1 MSDNKTSYQQI
12 LKATSILG
20 SVQFLTILFSVIRTK
35 IIAVFIGPAGMGIIA
50 LLNSTLNLIGG
61 VTGLGLESSAIKSI
75 SENYKNDNSKSVSK
89 IAEIVKKIMFFTGI
103 LGAFLTIVFSKYISI
118 LSFGNDSQM
127 YSLIFLSVTLI
138 FKQLTSS
145 HMVVLQGLRKLK
157 LLAKANLYG
166 NLFGLLFSIPIYYFL
181 GIDAIVPTIILSSF
195 AAFVFA
201 FYYAS
206 KVQLQKE
213 SIKKSQLLSEGKS
226 IIQLGIMLTIS
237 SLLTLLSAYLT
248 QIYISNVS
256 NTEQVGLYSA
266 GFTLLN
272 SYVGT
277 IFTVMSTDYYPRL
290 AAINS
295 DNTKVRAAVLQQ
307 SYISIL
313 LITPIIVL
321 FLTFVPFIVKVLYSS
336 KFLVIISMVCFGI
349 IGMLFRAV
357 SFSMGYILIAKG
369 DSVMF
374 TKTAIGFNVLSF
386 VLNVVGYYFYGLR
399 GLGISFLVYSIFHFF
414 ALKVI
419 TKKSYNFYLDKKI
432 RITFSICFLLCIASF
447 FVRYIELTIL
457 RSLLMGLL
465 CIIAIAYFLYEINRE
480 INLKEIVI
488 AVFRNNKKEL

>member
-1 MSDNKTSYQQI
+1 MSDNKSSYQQI
-12 LKATSILG
+12 LKATSIFG

-61 VTGLGLESSAIKSI
+61 VTGLGLETSAIKSI
-75 SENYKNDNSKSVSK
+75 SENYKEDDIKSVSK
-89 IAEIVKKIMFFTGI
+89 IAEIVKRIMFFTGI

-118 LSFGNDSQM
+118 LSFGNDSQK

-256 NTEQVGLYSA
+256 DTEQVGLYSA

-277 IFTVMSTDYYPRL
+277 IFAVMSTDYYPRL

-369 DSVMF
+369 DSAMF

-386 VLNVVGYYFYGLR
+386 VLNVAGYYFYGLE

-480 INLKEIVI
+480 INLKETLNI
-488 AVFRNNKKEL
+488 VFRNNKKEL

>member
-1 MSDNKTSYQQI
+1 MSDNKTSYEQI

-226 IIQLGIMLTIS
+226 IIQLGITLTIS

-295 DNTKVRAAVLQQ
+295 DNTKVRVVVLQQ

-386 VLNVVGYYFYGLR
+386 VLNVVGYYFYGLK

-432 RITFSICFLLCIASF
+432 RFTFSICFLLCIASF

>member
-226 IIQLGIMLTIS
+226 IIQLGITLTIS

-295 DNTKVRAAVLQQ
+295 DNTKVRVVVLQQ

-386 VLNVVGYYFYGLR
+386 VLNVVGYYFYGLK

-432 RITFSICFLLCIASF
+432 RFTFSICFLLCIASF

>member
-1 MSDNKTSYQQI
+1 MSDNKTSYEQI

-61 VTGLGLESSAIKSI
+61 VTGLGLETSAIKSI

-195 AAFVFA
+195 AAFVFT

-226 IIQLGIMLTIS
+226 IIQLGITLTIS

>member
-1 MSDNKTSYQQI
+1 MSDNKASYQQI
-12 LKATSILG
+12 LKATSIFG
-20 SVQFLTILFSVIRTK
+20 SVQFLTILFSIIRTK

-61 VTGLGLESSAIKSI
+61 VTGLGIETSAIKSI
-75 SENYKNDNSKSVSK
+75 SENYKENDLKTVSK
-89 IAEIVKKIMFFTGI
+89 VVITIKKIMLFTGI
-103 LGAFLTIVFSKYISI
+103 LGAFLTIAFSKWISI

-127 YSLIFLSVTLI
+127 YALIFLSITLI

-145 HMVVLQGLRKLK
+145 QMVVLQGLRKLR

-166 NLFGLLFSIPIYYFL
+166 NLFGLLFSVPIYYFFR
-181 GIDAIVPTIILSSF
+181 IDAIVPTIILSSF
-195 AAFVFA
+195 AALVFA

-213 SIKKSQLLSEGKS
+213 SIHKSEFLNEGKS
-226 IIQLGIMLTIS
+226 IVKLGIMLTIS

-248 QIYISNVS
+248 QIYISHVS

-272 SYVGT
+272 SYVGI

-295 DNTKVRAAVLQQ
+295 DNNKVRTVVLQQ
-307 SYISIL
+307 SYISVLI
-313 LITPIIVL
+313 ITPIIVL
-321 FLTFVPFIVKVLYSS
+321 FLTFVPFIIKIIYTA
-336 KFLVIISMVCFGI
+336 KFIAILSMVCFGI
-349 IGMLFRAV
+349 VGMLFRAV

-369 DSVMF
+369 DAALF
-374 TKTAIGFNVLSF
+374 TKTAIGFNTLSL
-386 VLNVVGYYFYGLR
+386 VLNVAGYYFYGLE
-399 GLGISFLVYSIFHFF
+399 GLGISFLVYSVFHFF
-414 ALKVI
+414 ALKVV
-419 TKKSYNFYLDKKI
+419 TKRSYNFYFDKKI
-432 RITFSICFLLCIASF
+432 SITFSICFLLCIASF

-465 CIIAIAYFLYEINRE
+465 CIVAIAYFLYEINKEVNLRE
-480 INLKEIVI
+480 VVI
-488 AVFRNNKKEL
+488 AVFRNNKKQL

>member
-1 MSDNKTSYQQI
+1 MSDNKSSYQQI
-12 LKATSILG
+12 LKATSIFG

-35 IIAVFIGPAGMGIIA
+35 IIAVFIGPAGMGILA

-61 VTGLGLESSAIKSI
+61 VTGLGLETSAVKSI
-75 SENYKNDNSKSVSK
+75 SENYKEDDIKSVSK
-89 IAEIVKKIMFFTGI
+89 IAEIVKRIMFFTGI

-118 LSFGNDSQM
+118 LSFGNDSQK

-256 NTEQVGLYSA
+256 DTEQVGLYNA

-369 DSVMF
+369 DSAMF

-386 VLNVVGYYFYGLR
+386 VLNVAGYYFYGLE

>member
-1 MSDNKTSYQQI
+1 MSDNKSSYQQI
-12 LKATSILG
+12 LKATSIFG

-35 IIAVFIGPAGMGIIA
+35 IIAVFIGPAGMGILA

-61 VTGLGLESSAIKSI
+61 VTGLGLETSAIKSI
-75 SENYKNDNSKSVSK
+75 SENYKEDDIKSVSK
-89 IAEIVKKIMFFTGI
+89 IAEIVKRIMFFTGI

-118 LSFGNDSQM
+118 LSFGNDSQK

-256 NTEQVGLYSA
+256 DTEQVGLYSA

-277 IFTVMSTDYYPRL
+277 IFAVMSTDYYPRL

-369 DSVMF
+369 DSAMF

-386 VLNVVGYYFYGLR
+386 VLNVAGYYFYGLE

-480 INLKEIVI
+480 INFKETLNI
-488 AVFRNNKKEL
+488 VFRNNKKEL

>member
-1 MSDNKTSYQQI
+1 MSDNKASYQQI
-12 LKATSILG
+12 LKATSIFG

-61 VTGLGLESSAIKSI
+61 VTGLGIETSAIKSI
-75 SENYKNDNSKSVSK
+75 SENYKEDDGKSVSK
-89 IAEIVKKIMFFTGI
+89 IVEIVKRIMLFTGI

-145 HMVVLQGLRKLK
+145 QMVVLQGLRKLK

-213 SIKKSQLLSEGKS
+213 SIHKSQLLSEGKS

-256 NTEQVGLYSA
+256 STEQVGLYSA

-295 DNTKVRAAVLQQ
+295 DNTKVRTAVLQQ

-313 LITPIIVL
+313 IITPIIVL

-369 DSVMF
+369 DSGLF
-374 TKTAIGFNVLSF
+374 TKTAIGFNTLSLM
-386 VLNVVGYYFYGLR
+386 LNVAGYYFYGLE

-419 TKKSYNFYLDKKI
+419 TKKNYNFYFDKKI
-432 RITFSICFLLCIASF
+432 SMTFFTCFLLCITSF

-457 RSLLMGLL
+457 RSLLMAIL
-465 CIIAIAYFLYEINRE
+465 CIITIAYFLYEINRE
-480 INLKEIVI
+480 INLKETLN

>member
-419 TKKSYNFYLDKKI
+419 TKMSYNFYLDKKI
-432 RITFSICFLLCIASF
+432 RFTFSICFLLCIASF

-465 CIIAIAYFLYEINRE
+465 CIIAIAYFLYEINIE

>member
-1 MSDNKTSYQQI
+1 MSDNKASYQQI
-12 LKATSILG
+12 LKATSIFG
-20 SVQFLTILFSVIRTK
+20 SVQFLTILFSIIRTK

-61 VTGLGLESSAIKSI
+61 VTGLGIETSAIKSI
-75 SENYKNDNSKSVSK
+75 SENYKENDVKTVSK
-89 IAEIVKKIMFFTGI
+89 IAQIVQQIMFFTAI
-103 LGAFLTIVFSKYISI
+103 FGAFLTIVFSKWISI

-127 YSLIFLSVTLI
+127 YALIFLSVTLI

-145 HMVVLQGLRKLK
+145 QMVVLQGLRKLR

-166 NLFGLLFSIPIYYFL
+166 NFFGLLFSVPIYYFFR
-181 GIDAIVPTIILSSF
+181 IDAIVPTIIFSSF

-201 FYYAS
+201 FYYGS

-213 SIKKSQLLSEGKS
+213 SINKSELLNEGKS
-226 IIQLGIMLTIS
+226 IVKLGIMLTIS

-248 QIYISNVS
+248 QIYISHVS

-272 SYVGT
+272 SYVGI

-290 AAINS
+290 ATINI
-295 DNTKVRAAVLQQ
+295 DNAKVRTAVLQQ

-313 LITPIIVL
+313 IITPIIVL
-321 FLTFVPFIVKVLYSS
+321 FLTFVPFIIKVIYTA
-336 KFLVIISMVCFGI
+336 KFIAILSMVCFGI

-369 DSVMF
+369 DAALF
-374 TKTAIGFNVLSF
+374 TKTAIGFNIVSF
-386 VLNVVGYYFYGLR
+386 VLNVGGYYFYGLD
-399 GLGISFLVYSIFHFF
+399 GLGISFLVYSVFHFF

-419 TKKSYNFYLDKKI
+419 TKKSYDFYLDKKI
-432 RITFSICFLLCIASF
+432 TITFSICFLLCVASF
-447 FVRYIELTIL
+447 FVRYIEMKIL

-465 CIIAIAYFLYEINRE
+465 CMIAIIFFLYEINRE

-488 AVFRNNKKEL
+488 KAFRNNKKEL

>member
-1 MSDNKTSYQQI
+1 MSDNKTSYEQI

-61 VTGLGLESSAIKSI
+61 VTGLGLETSAIKSI

>member
-1 MSDNKTSYQQI
+1 MSDNKASYQQI
-12 LKATSILG
+12 LKATSIFG
-20 SVQFLTILFSVIRTK
+20 SVQFLTILFSIIRTK

-61 VTGLGLESSAIKSI
+61 VTGLGIETSAIKSI
-75 SENYKNDNSKSVSK
+75 SENYKENDLKTVSK
-89 IAEIVKKIMFFTGI
+89 IVITIKKIMLFTGI
-103 LGAFLTIVFSKYISI
+103 LGAFLIIVFSKWISI

-127 YSLIFLSVTLI
+127 YALIFLSITLI

-145 HMVVLQGLRKLK
+145 QMVVLQGLRKLR

-166 NLFGLLFSIPIYYFL
+166 NLFGLLFSVPIYYFFR
-181 GIDAIVPTIILSSF
+181 IDAIVPTIILSSF
-195 AAFVFA
+195 AALVFA

-213 SIKKSQLLSEGKS
+213 SIHKSELLNEGKS
-226 IIQLGIMLTIS
+226 IVKLGIMLTIS

-248 QIYISNVS
+248 QIYISHLS

-272 SYVGT
+272 SYVGI

-295 DNTKVRAAVLQQ
+295 DNNKVRTVVLQQ
-307 SYISIL
+307 SYISVLI
-313 LITPIIVL
+313 ITPIIVL
-321 FLTFVPFIVKVLYSS
+321 FLTFVPFIIKVIYTA
-336 KFLVIISMVCFGI
+336 KFIAILSMVCFGI
-349 IGMLFRAV
+349 VGMLFRAV

-369 DSVMF
+369 DAALF
-374 TKTAIGFNVLSF
+374 TKTAIGFNALSL
-386 VLNVVGYYFYGLR
+386 VLNVAGYYFYGLE
-399 GLGISFLVYSIFHFF
+399 GLGISFLIYSVFHFF
-414 ALKVI
+414 ALKRI
-419 TKKSYNFYLDKKI
+419 TKRCYNFYFDKKI
-432 RITFSICFLLCIASF
+432 SITFSICFLVCIASF

-465 CIIAIAYFLYEINRE
+465 CIVAIVYFLYEINKEVNLRE
-480 INLKEIVI
+480 VAI